1 MPAPGCVF
9 CCGSLFDLVIMCC
22 YLVPS
27 IGVMSGSLDTCG
39 PRDWAR
45 QTQFLEGN
53 TDVDMYV
60 YSYTKTLNDVL
71 TEGKITVASVK
82 TAMYLPII

>member
-1 MPAPGCVF
+1 MSAPGCFF
-9 CCGSLFDLVIMCC
+9 CCRSLLIPSIMCC

-27 IGVMSGSLDTCG
+27 IGVMSVSLDTCG

-53 TDVDMYV
+53 IGVDMYV
-60 YSYTKTLNDVL
+60 YSYNKTLNDVL
-71 TEGKITVASVK
+71 IDGKITVASVK
-82 TAMYLPII
+82 TAM